1 MQWTWTIS
9 SPRPITHSNMQPT
22 LAEIY
27 AAHSRIAGYIHRT
40 PTLHSRALDE
50 MCGAQLLFKCENF
63 QKIGAFKA
71 RGAHNAVLSLSPQE
85 LNYGVVTHSSGN
97 HAAAL
102 ALAARNAGTV
112 AHVVMPRNAPK
123 TKVESVARL
132 GGIITQCEPTTED
145 REATAARVQAETR
158 ARLVHPFDDWQV
170 IAGQGT
176 AALEM
181 IQDSAGLDALVA
193 PVGGGGLISGTAIV
207 GRAFGLD
214 VFGTEPAGADDAYR
228 SLRSGARQ
236 SVGVA
241 NTIADGLRTS
251 VGVKP
256 FEIIRGH
263 VRDIATVS
271 DEEIVQAMKLVWHVL
286 KIIIEPSC
294 AVPVA
299 AVMNGKLPVA
309 GKRVGIILT
318 GGNVDLDALPW

>member
-1 MQWTWTIS
+1 MTA
-9 SPRPITHSNMQPT
+9 PT
-22 LAEIY
+22 LSDIY
-27 AAHSRIAGYIHRT
+27 AAHLRIAPYIQRT
-40 PTLHSRALDE
+40 PTLHSQTLDN
-50 MCGAQLLFKCENF
+50 MSGARLFFKCENF

-71 RGAHNAVLSLSPQE
+71 RGAHNAVMSLSTSE

-112 AHVVMPRNAPK
+112 AHVVMPHNAPK
-123 TKVESVARL
+123 TKVESVQRL
-132 GGIITQCEPTTED
+132 GGIITTCEPTTED

-158 ARLVHPFDDWQV
+158 ATLVHPFNDWQV

-176 AALEM
+176 AALEL
-181 IQDSAGLDALVA
+181 IQDTSGLDTLVA

-207 GRAFGLD
+207 GRAFGLE
-214 VFGTEPAGADDAYR
+214 VYGTEPAGADDAQR
-228 SLRSGARQ
+228 SLRTGIRQ
-236 SVGVA
+236 SVGTA

-251 VGVKP
+251 IGEKP
-256 FEIIRGH
+256 FEIVRHH

-271 DEEIVQAMKLVWHVL
+271 DEQIVQAMKTIWHIL

-299 AVMNGKLPVA
+299 AVLNGKLPIA
-309 GKRVGIILT
+309 GRRVGIILS
-318 GGNVDLDALPW
+318 GGNVDLDSLPW

>member
-1 MQWTWTIS
+1 MTA
-9 SPRPITHSNMQPT
+9 PT
-22 LAEIY
+22 LADIY
-27 AAHSRIAGYIHRT
+27 AAHQRIAAYIHRT
-40 PTLHSRALDE
+40 PTLHSHALDE
-50 MCGAQLLFKCENF
+50 MSGAKLYFKCENF

-85 LNYGVVTHSSGN
+85 LSHGVVTHSSGN

-123 TKVESVARL
+123 PKVESVLRL
-132 GGIITQCEPTTED
+132 GGLITECEATTEA
-145 REATAARVQAETR
+145 REATAARVQAETG
-158 ARLVHPFDDWQV
+158 ATLVHPFNDWQV

-176 AALEM
+176 AALELV
-181 IQDSAGLDALVA
+181 QDAAGLEALIA

-214 VFGTEPAGADDAYR
+214 VYGTEPAGADDAQR
-228 SLRSGARQ
+228 SLRSGTRQ

-251 VGVKP
+251 IGEKP
-256 FEIIRGH
+256 FEVIREH

-271 DEEIVQAMKLVWHVL
+271 DEEIVQAMKLVWHIL

-299 AVMNGKLPVA
+299 AILNGKLPIA
-309 GKRVGIILT
+309 GRRVGVILT

>member
-1 MQWTWTIS
+1 MIS
-9 SPRPITHSNMQPT
+9 FSD
-22 LAEIY
+22 IY
-27 AAHSRIAGYIHRT
+27 SAHQRIAGFIHRT
-40 PTLHSRALDE
+40 PTLTSHALDE
-50 MCGAQLLFKCENF
+50 MSGAKLFFKCENF

-71 RGAHNAVLSLSPQE
+71 RGAHNAVFSLSAAE

-112 AHVVMPRNAPK
+112 AHVVMPHNAPK
-123 TKVESVARL
+123 PKIESVQRL
-132 GGIITQCEPTTED
+132 GGIITFCEPTTED

-158 ARLVHPFDDWQV
+158 ASLVHPFNDWQV

-176 AALEM
+176 AALELV
-181 IQDSAGLDALVA
+181 QDTPGLDALVA

-207 GRAFGLD
+207 GHAFG
-214 VFGTEPAGADDAYR
+214 VTVYGTEPAGADDAQR
-228 SLRSGARQ
+228 SLRSGVRQ

-251 VGVKP
+251 VGEKP
-256 FEIIRGH
+256 FEVIRKQ
-263 VRDIATVS
+263 VRDIATVT
-271 DEEIVQAMKLVWHVL
+271 DDQIVEAMKLIWHVL

-299 AVMNGKLPVA
+299 AIMNGQLPIA
-309 GKRVGIILT
+309 GQRVGIILS
-318 GGNVDLDALPW
+318 GGNVDLDALPWSRQ